1 MSDVIPGFDVEA
13 ERRRLEICV
22 REPIRTPGRIQS
34 HGRLLGV
41 DPATG
46 FITLASENASE
57 WLGRPLIE
65 LSPEL
70 AATYTSASAIDPRRV
85 VIGGAVFDAIVNM
98 RGGLAIIE
106 LELVDSALEYSRIS
120 VVGAIQRLSTITDP
134 GTLRAE
140 AAREL
145 RSITGFDRVM
155 IYRFF
160 EDDHGEVAAEARAD
174 DTESYLGLQFP
185 ASDIPAQ
192 ARQLYLTKLSRAIVS
207 TEDQGSPLLALDK
220 NAAEVDLSAAELRA
234 VSPHHLQFMRNMGQ
248 ASTVSFSLVANGQ
261 LVGMIT
267 CAHRTERRLPVLL
280 RRSLEVLANLVSLQ
294 LANMERI
301 AGLVHSLEVLEQ
313 RAALLAPLFAS
324 DDLAAALLDGERTV
338 LDLVKADGVILR
350 FGESVRTG
358 GDVPPADSIRPLLDA
373 ADCTPLVTNTLAAD
387 RPDLAA
393 LAPGFAGMLVVPF
406 ADADECLI
414 FLRREVTRHI
424 NWLGDQRAGNRL
436 EPLSPR
442 LSFTSWQESV
452 SGTSL
457 PWEEVAREA
466 ADLGVELH
474 GAMVRRSDAR
484 LAALAMRDPLTGAHN
499 RRYLIKQL
507 DEVAPSSAG
516 RAMLFVDLDEFK
528 AVNDTHG
535 HDVGDAV
542 LVEVSRRLE
551 ASARGDDTV
560 VRLGGDE
567 FVMLC
572 SDVTPEAAMAIA
584 HRIVAALAEPM
595 RIGELE
601 LVVTGSCGMSPI
613 EPGSAGSVALEQA
626 DAAMYRAKRSGRNRA
641 SD

>member
-13 ERRRLEICV
+13 ERRRLEVCV

-57 WLGRPLIE
+57 WLARPLVE

-70 AATYTSASAIDPRRV
+70 VATYLSASAIDPRRV
-85 VIGGAVFDAIVNM
+85 EIGGAVFDAIVNM
-98 RGGLAIIE
+98 RDGLAIVE
-106 LELVDSALEYSRIS
+106 LELVDRALEYSRIS
-120 VVGAIQRLSTITDP
+120 VVGAIQRLSTITEPDV
-134 GTLRAE
+134 LRAE
-140 AAREL
+140 AAREV
-145 RSITGFDRVM
+145 REITGFDRVM
-155 IYRFF
+155 VYRFF
-160 EDDHGEVAAEARAD
+160 DDHHGEVAAEARAAD
-174 DTESYLGLQFP
+174 MEPYLGLRFP

-207 TEDQGSPLLALDK
+207 TEDPGSPLLALDQ
-220 NAAEVDLSAAELRA
+220 NAAGVDLSAAELRA

-248 ASTVSFSLVANGQ
+248 ASTVSLSLVADDQ

-267 CAHRTERRLPVLL
+267 CAHRSERRLPVLL

-313 RAALLAPLFAS
+313 RAALLAPLFAT
-324 DDLAAALLDGERTV
+324 DDLSAALLDGERTV
-338 LDLVKADGVILR
+338 LDLVKADGVIVR
-350 FGESVRTG
+350 VGDSVRTA
-358 GDVPPADSIRPLLDA
+358 GDVPAAGSIRPLLDA
-373 ADCTPLVTNTLAAD
+373 ADCKPLATSALAAD

-393 LAPGFAGMLVVPF
+393 LAPGFAGLLVVPF

-414 FLRREVTRHI
+414 FLRREVTQHI

-436 EPLSPR
+436 ETLAPR

-466 ADLGVELH
+466 ADLGVELR
-474 GAMVRRSDAR
+474 GAMMRRSDAR

-507 DEVAPSSAG
+507 DEVAPASAG
-516 RAMLFVDLDEFK
+516 RAMLFVDLDAFK

-551 ASARGDDTV
+551 ASARNDDTV

-567 FVMLC
+567 FVVLC
-572 SDVTPEAAMAIA
+572 SDVTPDDAMAIA
-584 HRIVAALAEPM
+584 HRIVEALAEPM

-601 LVVTGSCGMSPI
+601 LVVTASCGMSPI
-613 EPGSAGSVALEQA
+613 EPGSAGAVALERA
-626 DAAMYRAKRSGRNRA
+626 DAAMYRAKRAGRNRA
-641 SD
+641 SA